1 MIKGKR
7 LISGFLIGVMII
19 STVLTVGATDIGN
32 MKKEQK
38 ELQEQRN
45 EAASQEKSLAAKVQA
60 LSKSMNETE
69 AKLGKKRAEIAETEQ
84 ELVMAKMDESE
95 QYESM
100 KLRIRYM
107 YENSNV
113 NLVELFLESEG
124 ITDFLN
130 KTEYIRKMSEY
141 DRQKLDEFQV
151 TVQKVQDK
159 ELLLQGEYQELQGL
173 QESLEKQSREAKQ
186 LLATKTSELAKIDA
200 DLKKIRNQIYNAEAE
215 AKKKAEADAA
225 KNPSTGGSNS
235 NSGGSS
241 SSSQAKPPAV
251 SGNKYFTHPCPG
263 MSYQSSYFG
272 EVRHGIGDTT
282 PHKGHDYAARRGTPI
297 YAAAAG
303 TVLIA
308 GWSDSAGYWVVI
320 SHGNGL
326 VSKYMHMYQ
335 SPLVSA
341 GQKVVKGQHIGGVGT
356 TGQSTGNHLHF
367 QVEVNGVAV
376 NPSIYM

>member
-84 ELVMAKMDESE
+84 ELVMAKMDEAE

-173 QESLEKQSREAKQ
+173 QESLEKQSKEAKQ